1 MTIVVDRTDQGL
13 DQSPPAGSRR
23 RRASRRQ
30 RRETAVGWAF
40 MLPDAIG
47 LLIFVVA
54 PILVALGAA
63 FFSIDGFGQAEFVG
77 RDNFIRM
84 GSDPLLVKSLTVTA
98 IYAGCYVPIVFIVGL
113 ALALLVEKPFPGIGV
128 VRTLFFLPN
137 VMSLVVIAI
146 LWQFMLTDKTGF
158 VPRGLSRV
166 GLGDISWL
174 GNPAFALTAIIF
186 ISVWFQAGY
195 QMLLFLGGLGDIPNE
210 YHDAA
215 KLDGAGWWQRLFSI
229 TLPLLKPTSFFVVLT
244 SIIGAVTGMQ
254 AFDLVFVLTKGGP
267 ANSTMTMPFYI
278 YQQAF
283 VYNDYGYAAALTTV
297 LVGVLVVAVG
307 LTFVV
312 TKGARFHAE

>member
-1 MTIVVDRTDQGL
+1 MAILVDRALEDEDEDDTGR
-13 DQSPPAGSRR
+13 SWRGRVSA
-23 RRASRRQ
+23 RQ

-47 LLIFVVA
+47 LMIFVVL
-54 PILVALGAA
+54 PIIVALAVA
-63 FFSIDGFGQAEFVG
+63 FFSIDGFGQARFVG
-77 RDNFIRM
+77 LDNFVRM
-84 GSDPLLVKSLTVTA
+84 GSDPLLVNSLAVTL
-98 IYAGCYVPIVFIVGL
+98 IYAGCYVPLVFVAGL
-113 ALALLVEKPFPGIGV
+113 ALALLVQRPFPGIGI

-158 VPRGLSRV
+158 VPRGLSTV

-174 GNPAFALTAIIF
+174 GNPTYALAAIIM

-215 KLDGAGWWQRLFSI
+215 KLDGAGWWQRLFWI
-229 TLPLLKPTSFFVVLT
+229 TLPLLKPTSFFIAVT

-283 VYNDYGYAAALTTV
+283 SYNDYGYAAALTTL
-297 LVGVLVVAVG
+297 LVGVLVLAVG
-307 LTFVV
+307 VTFAA